1 MRHKRSGSNFNRT
14 ANQRKALLRGLV
26 GSLILKERIETTL
39 TKAKEARIMAER
51 LITLGIK
58 GDLNSRRVAL
68 AGLPSKPVVAKL
80 FTEIAP
86 RLKGRNGGYLRI
98 VQTRN
103 RMGDNAP
110 MAVIE
115 FVDYESRRQ
124 EAAKEAGEKKQKGKK
139 KGEEGGKIESKKQKA
154 KPSVEE
160 EKKEGQ

>member
-1 MRHKRSGSNFNRT
+1 MRHKRSGSNFGRT

-26 GSLILKERIETTL
+26 GSLILQERIETTL
-39 TKAKEARIMAER
+39 TKAKEARVVAER

-68 AGLPSKPVVAKL
+68 AGLPSKPAVAKL

-98 VQTRN
+98 VKTRN
-103 RMGDNAP
+103 RMGDSAP

-124 EAAKEAGEKKQKGKK
+124 EATSRGEQKGKGK
-139 KGEEGGKIESKKQKA
+139 DKEGGKNKKA
-154 KPSVEE
+154 KASAGQ
-160 EKKEGQ
+160 EKKEEQ